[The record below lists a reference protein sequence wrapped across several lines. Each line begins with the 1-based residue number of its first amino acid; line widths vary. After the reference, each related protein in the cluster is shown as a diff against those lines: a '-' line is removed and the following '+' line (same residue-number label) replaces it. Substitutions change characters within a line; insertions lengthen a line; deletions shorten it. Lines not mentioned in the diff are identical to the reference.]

1 MNKNPDSKGTINRR
15 EFVRS
20 GSAAAVA
27 TAASACGDSSESRV
41 QARPDRKSLADGLSE
56 DAVLELASTTARA
69 KLAICHHCGQSTFL
83 ALQEV
88 FGLEGDQIV
97 KALTPLPGIAERG
110 ETCGAVTASLLALG
124 IVYGRDYITDWET
137 WRESLIPARAFCE
150 RFEQRFGSTNC
161 AEVVHRQFGE
171 RFDLYDP
178 DDLQRFQA
186 AGPTEK
192 CGEVVGEAARF
203 AAALVLEADKG
214 SI

>member
-1 MNKNPDSKGTINRR
+1 MKCS
-15 EFVRS
+15 F
-20 GSAAAVA
+20 
-27 TAASACGDSSESRV
+27 ASEAESR
-41 QARPDRKSLADGLSE
+41 PNRKSRAEGLSE
-56 DAVLELASTTARA
+56 SSVLELASTTARA
-69 KLAICHHCGQSTFL
+69 KLAICHHCAQSTFL

-88 FGLEGDQIV
+88 FGLEGDQIA

-110 ETCGAVTASLLALG
+110 ETCGAVTASLLAFGL
-124 IVYGRDYITDWET
+124 VYGRNYITDWET
-137 WRESLIPARAFCE
+137 WRESLVPARTFCE

-161 AEVVHRQFGE
+161 AEVVQSQFGE

-203 AAALVLEADKG
+203 AAALLLGADKR
-214 SI
+214 ST